1 MAAPPIKTQQMD
13 SMMGGAEKD
22 QKIRITLTGR
32 EVSSLERATSV
43 LKKQAQRMQ
52 IKVKGPVRMPT
63 KVLRLTVRKAP
74 CGEGTNTYDRFQM
87 RIHKRVIEIYTS
99 ANLIKQIASIAMEP
113 GVSIDMKVEDY
124 YSNIKTVTNSVN
136 KQFKPE
142 YKKADVLRK

>member
-13 SMMGGAEKD
+13 SMMAGVEKD

-63 KVLRLTVRKAP
+63 KVLRLTVRKSP
-74 CGEGTNTYDRFQM
+74 CGEGTNTWDRFQM
-87 RIHKRVIEIYTS
+87 RIHKRILDLTCSDQVLSQITKNCKLPGGVDVELTIS
-99 ANLIKQIASIAMEP
+99 A
-113 GVSIDMKVEDY
+113 
-124 YSNIKTVTNSVN
+124 
-136 KQFKPE
+136 
-142 YKKADVLRK
+142 